1 MLAIYKKELKSYL
14 TSMQGYVFMAFIML
28 VMGIYFTAYNLN
40 YASPDFG
47 TTLNSVTFVFLIITP
62 ILTMRI
68 LAEEKRN
75 KTDQLLFTSPV
86 PIWKIV
92 FGKYLGMVTIYLIP
106 VVITLFYPLILAK
119 YGTVS
124 YPMTLT
130 AIVGFFFL
138 GCANIAVGLFLSSIT
153 ESQVIAAVLTFVVLF
168 CSFVMNGIESFFSQT
183 AMASM
188 LAFAVLAVLI
198 AMVVYQMTK
207 DNILT
212 GITGVVLLGAV
223 VIIYIVKSSLYEGA
237 IQKLLDLLAI
247 ANHFD
252 NFVGGIL
259 DFSGIVYML
268 SVICIFIFLTVQ
280 SIQKRRWSWWFE
292 VNREEKM
299 QIWRQTMKI
308 KS

>member
-28 VMGIYFTAYNLN
+28 VLGIYFTAYNLN

-119 YGTVS
+119 FGCVS

-280 SIQKRRWSWWFE
+280 SIQKRRWS
-292 VNREEKM
+292 
-299 QIWRQTMKI
+299 
-308 KS
+308 

>member
-28 VMGIYFTAYNLN
+28 VLGIYFTAYNLN

-259 DFSGIVYML
+259 DFFGIVYML

-280 SIQKRRWSWWFE
+280 SIQKRRWS
-292 VNREEKM
+292 
-299 QIWRQTMKI
+299 
-308 KS
+308 

>member
-28 VMGIYFTAYNLN
+28 VLGIYFTAYNLN

-138 GCANIAVGLFLSSIT
+138 GCANIAVGLFLSSIP
-153 ESQVIAAVLTFVVLF
+153 ESHVIAAVLTFVVLF

-280 SIQKRRWSWWFE
+280 SIQKRRWS
-292 VNREEKM
+292 
-299 QIWRQTMKI
+299 
-308 KS
+308 

>member
-28 VMGIYFTAYNLN
+28 VLGIYFTAYNLN

-268 SVICIFIFLTVQ
+268 SVICIFIFLTVH
-280 SIQKRRWSWWFE
+280 SIQKRRWS
-292 VNREEKM
+292 
-299 QIWRQTMKI
+299 
-308 KS
+308 

>member
-28 VMGIYFTAYNLN
+28 VLGIYFTAYNLN

-280 SIQKRRWSWWFE
+280 SIQKRRWS
-292 VNREEKM
+292 
-299 QIWRQTMKI
+299 
-308 KS
+308 

>member
-28 VMGIYFTAYNLN
+28 VLGIYFTAYNLN

-62 ILTMRI
+62 ILTMRL

-280 SIQKRRWSWWFE
+280 SIQKRRWS
-292 VNREEKM
+292 
-299 QIWRQTMKI
+299 
-308 KS
+308 

>member
-28 VMGIYFTAYNLN
+28 VLGIYFTAYNLN

-183 AMASM
+183 AIASM

>member
-28 VMGIYFTAYNLN
+28 VLGIYFTAYNLN

-153 ESQVIAAVLTFVVLF
+153 ENQVIAAVLTFVVLF

-280 SIQKRRWSWWFE
+280 SIQKRRWS
-292 VNREEKM
+292 
-299 QIWRQTMKI
+299 
-308 KS
+308 

>member
-28 VMGIYFTAYNLN
+28 VLGIYFTAYNLN

-86 PIWKIV
+86 PIWKII

-280 SIQKRRWSWWFE
+280 SIQKRRWS
-292 VNREEKM
+292 
-299 QIWRQTMKI
+299 
-308 KS
+308 